1 LMNVLTVLPV
11 LSLIVGIALS
21 LHFGF
26 PLYLGMVFSILVT
39 LVSVHRLGYS
49 WRTLLAFGWDGV
61 KQTKPVLLILFLVG
75 LLIPLLM
82 MGGTIPSIIYY
93 GLSVV
98 DVRYMLVL
106 SFLLT
111 SATSYLLGSSVGTL
125 STIGLSLMGIAH
137 TAGVPGGSVAGALIS
152 GAMVGERFSPLSSSR
167 LLVLSITG
175 MTEEEERRSN
185 RPALFTVGACTLLFL
200 LVDLLRSQTGVTDMI
215 GFYQELLHR
224 FFFIGW
230 LPLVPL
236 IVLIGSFALRVRAI
250 PALLY
255 GIAAAAVLVLTTTSL
270 DAGTIFRS
278 VLSGYELHSGTPLDQ
293 LVRGGGM
300 ASILNVLVLISL
312 AGFLNGILNKANLLA
327 PLVDR
332 LMGETVRPAAFAGK
346 AVLLSVLVVAISCN
360 QTIPLLVLGSTLLER
375 FSRLEGGKVLLGRTM
390 LDSTMLIPVII
401 PWCGLAMLMAVTLGV
416 PTVEALPY
424 LFFPLLLPIVTIVTA
439 RSIQTAGVF
448 EKLSR

>member
-1 LMNVLTVLPV
+1 MNVLTVLPV
-11 LSLIVGIALS
+11 LSLIAGIALS
-21 LHFGF
+21 LSFGF
-26 PLYLGMVFSILVT
+26 PLFLGMVFAILVT
-39 LVSVHRLGYS
+39 LVSVNRLGYS
-49 WRTLLAFGWDGV
+49 WRELFAFGWDGV

-82 MGGTIPSIIYY
+82 MGGTIPAIIYY

-98 DVRYMLVL
+98 DVRCLLVL

-111 SATSYLLGSSVGTL
+111 AATSFLLGTSVGTL

-137 TAGVPGGSVAGALIS
+137 TAGVPGGIVGGALIS
-152 GAMVGERFSPLSSSR
+152 GAMVGERFSPISSSR
-167 LLVLSITG
+167 LLVLSSVS
-175 MTEEEERRSN
+175 MTEEEERRTN
-185 RPALFTVGACTLLFL
+185 RPALFTVGACALLFL
-200 LVDLLRSQTGVTDMI
+200 LIDLLRSQTGEAGTI
-215 GFYQELLHR
+215 GYYQELLRR
-224 FFFIGW
+224 FFSVGW

-250 PALLY
+250 PALLF
-255 GIAAAAVLVLTTTSL
+255 GIAAAAALVLATSPL
-270 DAGTIFRS
+270 DTGTIVRS

-293 LVRGGGM
+293 LVHGGGM

-332 LMGETVRPAAFAGK
+332 LMGETKRPAVFAGK
-346 AVLLSVLVVAISCN
+346 AVLLSLLVVAISCN

-375 FSRLEGGKVLLGRTM
+375 FSRLEAGKVLLGRTM
-390 LDSTMLIPVII
+390 LDSTLVMPVLIP
-401 PWCGLAMLMAVTLGV
+401 WNGLAMVMAVTLGV
-416 PTVEALPY
+416 STVETLPY

-439 RSIQTAGVF
+439 RSFQTAGVF
-448 EKLSR
+448 VKTK